1 MKNSMDGVFQSILRV
16 NRGRSL
22 KKQTFPPPTATMKH
36 MLVDNN
42 DEQLVGQAL
51 AGSARAWR
59 QLVRRHE
66 GCIYNLGFRLTGNR
80 EDAMDLTQE
89 VFLGV
94 CRGLHRFRG
103 EANFRTWMFRIAH
116 NKAVD
121 LNRKRKLLELTGGL
135 DENGEFR
142 EFTRTAGAT
151 PTAGAEPGHDLA
163 ASERNRLVLGL
174 LQRISFEQRLVVEL
188 KIYQSLTF
196 EEIARMQEISV
207 NTAKTR
213 FYTALKKMRLATEKE
228 HALLEN

>member
-1 MKNSMDGVFQSILRV
+1 MFAGNS
-16 NRGRSL
+16 
-22 KKQTFPPPTATMKH
+22 
-36 MLVDNN
+36 
-42 DEQLVGQAL
+42 DEQLVGKAL

-66 GCIYNLGFRLTGNR
+66 GGVYNLGYRLTGNR

-103 EANFRTWMFRIAH
+103 EANFRTWLFRIAH

-142 EFTRTAGAT
+142 DFTRAAVSGAAANAA
-151 PTAGAEPGHDLA
+151 PAAGAEPDHDLA
-163 ASERNRLVLGL
+163 ADERNRLALGL

-213 FYTALKKMRLATEKE
+213 FYTALKKMRLATEEE
-228 HALLEN
+228 HALLDN